1 MIKPKRRA
9 YGFINMSIAYMIYRW
24 LSKCSPLLF
33 LLLIS
38 LNVSAQG
45 LRVAVAANAN
55 FVLQQLK
62 ADFKKKTGI
71 SIEVIGGSS
80 GKLATQIKNGA
91 PYDLFLSADMGFAED
106 VYKAGFSSIKPRIYA
121 SGSLIVCSSTGA
133 NLKNWKSLITDKNFG
148 KVAIGN
154 PALAPYGKAAEQAM
168 NYYNIYKEAA
178 PQLVFGESISQVNTY
193 VLKKAVNI
201 GFTTESLVYELPSNS
216 GMKWLRVDPVAYQPI
231 HQGVLLLK
239 HADSNLL
246 NCKRFYD
253 YLFSAA
259 AKKIFKA
266 YGYSL

>member
-1 MIKPKRRA
+1 M
-9 YGFINMSIAYMIYRW
+9 
-24 LSKCSPLLF
+24 
-33 LLLIS
+33 IS
-38 LNVSAQG
+38 LNVAAQS
-45 LRVAVAANAN
+45 LRVAVAANAT

-133 NLKNWKSLITDKNFG
+133 TLKNWKSLITDKNFG

-168 NYYNIYKEAA
+168 NYYNIYKKAA

-216 GMKWLRVDPVAYQPI
+216 GMKWLRVDPVAYKPI
-231 HQGVLLLK
+231 HQGVVLLK